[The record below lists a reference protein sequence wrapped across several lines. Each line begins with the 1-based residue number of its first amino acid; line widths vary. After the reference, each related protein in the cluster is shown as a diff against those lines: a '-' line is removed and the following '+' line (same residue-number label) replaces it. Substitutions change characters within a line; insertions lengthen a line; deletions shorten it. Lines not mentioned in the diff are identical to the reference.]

1 MAHRIVSAESEAHL
15 AEARSL
21 LREYAGSLNFDL
33 CFQGFDKELSSLPG
47 EYAPPDGALLLA
59 VEGKNAVGCVA
70 LRKLDGETCEMKRLY
85 VKPSARGTGLGRRL
99 AAAIIEEARRRGYRR
114 MRLDTLATMKAATS
128 LYRSL
133 GFVDTGPYRFN
144 PIEGATY
151 LELDLTLT

>member
-1 MAHRIVSAESEAHL
+1 MAHRIVSAESEAHI
-15 AEARSL
+15 AETRSL
-21 LREYAGSLNFDL
+21 FREYARSLNFDL

-59 VEGKNAVGCVA
+59 VEEKEAIGCVA
-70 LRKLDGETCEMKRLY
+70 LRKLDGEICEMKRLY

-99 AAAIIEEARRRGYRR
+99 ALTIIEEARRRGYRR

-151 LELDLTLT
+151 LELDLTVT